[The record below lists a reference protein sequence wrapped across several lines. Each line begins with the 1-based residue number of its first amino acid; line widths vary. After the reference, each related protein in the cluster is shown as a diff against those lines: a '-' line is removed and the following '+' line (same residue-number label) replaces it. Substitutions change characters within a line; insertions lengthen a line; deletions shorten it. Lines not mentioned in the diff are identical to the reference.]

1 MMLLSKYIYM
11 KRINET
17 KLRPSMQNEWY
28 DELCE
33 EVFAKAEK
41 HLNNLEKLYLVKGI
55 AGLKKASRLG
65 EGIYVA
71 SILLD
76 DGSINVP
83 VNAGL
88 TFDNKDG
95 NYTPVASFALKCIA
109 YVEDTGESD
118 FSIET
123 LDLATDLEERVSEV
137 LDEILEREGL

>member
-1 MMLLSKYIYM
+1 MIPLPKYLYM
-11 KRINET
+11 KRLNET

-28 DELCE
+28 EELCE
-33 EVFAKAEK
+33 EVFAKADK
-41 HLNNLEKLYLVKGI
+41 HLKHLEKLYLVKGI

-71 SILLD
+71 CTLLE

-88 TFDNKDG
+88 TFNNEDG
-95 NYTPVASFALKCIA
+95 NYIPVASFALKCIE
-109 YVEDTGESD
+109 YVQETGESD
-118 FSIET
+118 FSVDT

-137 LDEILEREGL
+137 LDEVLECMD

>member
-1 MMLLSKYIYM
+1 MRRL
-11 KRINET
+11 NET
-17 KLRPSMQNEWY
+17 KLRPSMRDVWY

-33 EVFAKAEK
+33 EIFAKTEK
-41 HLNNLEKLYLVKGI
+41 HLQNLENLYLAKGI

-95 NYTPVASFALKCIA
+95 NYILVADFALKCID
-109 YVEDTGESD
+109 YVKDTGESD
-118 FSIET
+118 FDIET
-123 LDLATDLEERVSEV
+123 LNLATDLEERVWEV
-137 LDEILEREGL
+137 LDEILEAES